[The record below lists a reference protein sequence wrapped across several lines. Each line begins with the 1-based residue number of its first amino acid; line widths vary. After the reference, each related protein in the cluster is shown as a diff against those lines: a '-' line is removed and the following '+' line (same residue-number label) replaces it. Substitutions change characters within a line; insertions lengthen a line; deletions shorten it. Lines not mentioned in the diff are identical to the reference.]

1 VSCTLGDVAL
11 CFSGV
16 RRNRLPYTSSRS
28 GIYECGDGEIR
39 SSMVVRTVRSEYGIV
54 NAIGFGRCG
63 LLIRCGGQDVSFV
76 ISHAVI
82 LLLQAGCASK
92 GLVVDVTFACWKTC
106 VTMLER

>member
-39 SSMVVRTVRSEYGIV
+39 GSMVVRTVRSEY
-54 NAIGFGRCG
+54 A
-63 LLIRCGGQDVSFV
+63 LSTPLDSEDVDFS
-76 ISHAVI
+76 S
-82 LLLQAGCASK
+82 
-92 GLVVDVTFACWKTC
+92 DVAAKTYPS
-106 VTMLER
+106 